1 MTTIESIMTTIESI
15 KARLP
20 NGNKVQ
26 AELIYDQHA
35 AHPRECDNL
44 GTILIAPNKAH
55 WIANRDSAVDT
66 SIPLG
71 NSPFEHWENLRRE
84 QLKLKKSDIAI
95 AYPITKYEHGE
106 ISLQLGYTKGWD
118 YTVSGF
124 VYVTKETIRR
134 EYGVKRITKSM
145 LNNAKNCLQ
154 SELDMLT
161 SWLNGECY
169 GWQIKEYALT
179 DDGLDWK
186 EVAVLDACWGY
197 FDKEQALD
205 DMQNMLKLLTATKN
219 QPEEV

>member
-1 MTTIESIMTTIESI
+1 MKAIETL

-26 AELIYDQHA
+26 AELVYDTDVDN
-35 AHPRECDNL
+35 PRECDNL

-55 WIANRDSAVDT
+55 WISNRDSAVDT
-66 SIPLG
+66 SIPFG
-71 NSPFEHWENLRRE
+71 NSPYEHWDNIRRE
-84 QLKLKKSDIAI
+84 QLKLKKSEIVIAH
-95 AYPITKYEHGE
+95 PIIKHEHGE
-106 ISLQLGYTKGWD
+106 ISLQLGHKSGWD

-124 VYVTKETIRR
+124 VYVTKETLRKC
-134 EYGVKRITKSM
+134 YGVDRITKSIIER
-145 LNNAKNCLQ
+145 AKNCLQ

-161 SWLNGECY
+161 AWLNGDCY

-179 DDGLDWK
+179 DDGLDWE
-186 EVAVLDACWGY
+186 EVDTLDACWGY

>member
-1 MTTIESIMTTIESI
+1 MRAIETL

-26 AELIYDQHA
+26 AELVYDTDA
-35 AHPRECDNL
+35 ANPRDCDNL

-55 WIANRDSAVDT
+55 WIANRDAAVDT
-66 SIPLG
+66 SIPFG
-71 NSPFEHWENLRRE
+71 NSPYEHWDNIRRE
-84 QLKLKKSDIAI
+84 QLKLKQSEIAI

-106 ISLQLGYTKGWD
+106 ISLQLGRKSGWD

-124 VYVTKETIRR
+124 VYVTKEQVRKC
-134 EYGVKRITKSM
+134 YGVDRITKSIIER
-145 LNNAKNCLQ
+145 AKNCLQ

-179 DDGLDWK
+179 DDGLEWE
-186 EVAVLDACWGY
+186 EVDILDSCWGY
-197 FDKEQALD
+197 FDQEQALD